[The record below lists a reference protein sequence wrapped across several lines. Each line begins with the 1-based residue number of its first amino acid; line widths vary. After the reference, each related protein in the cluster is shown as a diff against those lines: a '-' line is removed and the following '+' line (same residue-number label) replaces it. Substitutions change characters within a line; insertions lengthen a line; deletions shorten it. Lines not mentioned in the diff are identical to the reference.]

1 MELVRRLLRL
11 RHFSKA
17 AELLESYIS
26 QSQVVPKG
34 SYPIREPD
42 SVPRE
47 VRKSLTRAVKEG
59 QTWACRAHGRHT
71 WLFTCNIC
79 APPSHQ
85 SAGPALE
92 VSVYG
97 DDGELQDSGIWMP
110 DEHGKWCRA
119 H

>member
-1 MELVRRLLRL
+1 MEFARRLLSL
-11 RHFSKA
+11 RHLSKV

-26 QSQVVPKG
+26 QSEVVPKG
-34 SYPIREPD
+34 SYQIRKSE
-42 SVPRE
+42 SVPPE
-47 VRKSLTRAVKEG
+47 VRKTLARAVKAG

-71 WLFTCNIC
+71 WLFTCHMC
-79 APPSHQ
+79 APPSHERG
-85 SAGPALE
+85 GPALE

-110 DEHGKWCRA
+110 DEHGRWCRA